1 MALMYGQGAT
11 YDAIEGRFRRFRRVA
26 DDLRAEAESR
36 GIDLSSSTPRTPR
49 GARGRPAGTPSSTA
63 SKGNKGSSKKGGG
76 YDGDGDGVPDT
87 PTKSKSKSTG
97 RIKVQAS
104 ASDVIA
110 LDDSDSEMVKDKA
123 VSPVAPAKM
132 EDIPVTPTTHR
143 VRVACSPPPGTPTPT
158 FQRIVH
164 EDLAVG
170 SVSPV
175 KRTIES
181 GFLSE
186 PPATRVK
193 IEEKAMHSAA
203 GMDDGLRLGTVV
215 AADEYEDEDIA

>member
-26 DDLRAEAESR
+26 DDLRAETESR

-63 SKGNKGSSKKGGG
+63 SKGHKGSAKKGGG
-76 YDGDGDGVPDT
+76 YDGDGVPDT
-87 PTKSKSKSTG
+87 PTKSKSKSKSTG
-97 RIKVQAS
+97 RIKVDAS

-110 LDDSDSEMVKDKA
+110 LDDSDSEMVKDEA
-123 VSPVAPAKM
+123 VSPVKM
-132 EDIPVTPTTHR
+132 EDIPVTPTTNR
-143 VRVACSPPPGTPTPT
+143 VRVARSPPPGTPTPI
-158 FQRIVH
+158 FQRIMH

-181 GFLSE
+181 GLLSE

-215 AADEYEDEDIA
+215 EADEYEDEDIA